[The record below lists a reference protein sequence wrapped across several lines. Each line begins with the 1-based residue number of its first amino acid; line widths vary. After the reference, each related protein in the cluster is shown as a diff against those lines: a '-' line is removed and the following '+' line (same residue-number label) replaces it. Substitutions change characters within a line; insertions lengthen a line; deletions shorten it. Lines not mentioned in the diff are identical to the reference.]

1 MSTPASD
8 GAADGSKSAAFR
20 AHLPDLSIPRFQ
32 TMQKQDPREY
42 ATAFKENG
50 QPPWLHALY
59 LQWQKLLAEP
69 FKGVTNDG
77 AYYYCHHVL
86 DIS

>member
-1 MSTPASD
+1 MSLQTSTDAPRASP
-8 GAADGSKSAAFR
+8 FR

-32 TMQKQDPREY
+32 VMKEQGPREY
-42 ATAFKENG
+42 AMEFKEKG

-77 AYYYCHHVL
+77 AYVL
-86 DIS
+86 ICMS